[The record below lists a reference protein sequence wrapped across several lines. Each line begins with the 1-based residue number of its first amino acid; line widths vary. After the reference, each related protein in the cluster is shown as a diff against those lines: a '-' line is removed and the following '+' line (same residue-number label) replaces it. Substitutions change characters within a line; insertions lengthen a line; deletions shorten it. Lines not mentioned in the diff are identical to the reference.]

1 MKNAHKPVLDF
12 VSKHV
17 IGKAVVAAPIET
29 TTDGSRMTSAYE
41 EDVVFSGL
49 GRTDRGFSFDM
60 TTLARG
66 TRYAVDKNG
75 SRLLAEGT
83 LNTVRVLR
91 YEMTERASTGE
102 LIGFSR
108 FISSTNTQ
116 PDPMQGAF
124 FLVRMWMERDAL
136 VVTESQVGYADFIG
150 ADEKMKPFAI
160 DGKYRYA
167 VENGKLTVEYEQA
180 TFDVDPKTLERKRTA
195 DKFPVQVSR
204 EVQFPPALEAA

>member
-1 MKNAHKPVLDF
+1 MKTEKDVVNFL
-12 VSKHV
+12 SKNV
-17 IGKAVVAAPIET
+17 IGKAVVAPPVT
-29 TTDGSRMTSAYE
+29 TSTDGSRITSAYE

-49 GRTDRGFSFDM
+49 STTERGFSFDM

-66 TRYAVDKNG
+66 TRYAVDKKG

-83 LNTVRVLR
+83 LNAVRVLR

-124 FLVRMWMERDAL
+124 FLVRMWMERSAL

-150 ADEKMKPFAI
+150 ADAKMKPSAI
-160 DGKYRYA
+160 EGKYRYT
-167 VENGKLTVEYEQA
+167 VVKGKLSVEYEQA
-180 TFDVDPKTLERKRTA
+180 TFDVDPKTLDRKRTA

-204 EVQFPPALEAA
+204 EVQFPSALEAA